1 MQTSLFSFFDA
12 STGYLTTQ
20 SAPYIDDGWYIQSR
34 PDGRFYLFEIQLH
47 GGEDFEI
54 DNFDSFQLAYENAL
68 QLT

>member
-1 MQTSLFSFFDA
+1 MSIKLFSFFDE

-20 SAPYIDDGWYIQSR
+20 SAPYIEDGWYIQAR
-34 PDGRFYLFEIQLH
+34 PDGRFYLFEIPLH

-54 DNFDSFQLAYENAL
+54 DDFDNFQLAYEKAL